1 MFPKSNTYV
10 DGEIARIVLAMQDQE
25 VTDEGYSKLLNRLE
39 GLQKIRNDEKP
50 DKASTNTI
58 LSVAANLVGILLI
71 IRHEHANVIMSR
83 AMNLVAKTK

>member
-1 MFPKSNTYV
+1 VFPKSNTYV

-58 LSVAANLVGILLI
+58 LTVAANLVGILLI
-71 IRHEHANVIMSR
+71 IRHEHVNVIMSR

>member
-1 MFPKSNTYV
+1 VFPKSNTYV

-25 VTDEGYSKLLNRLE
+25 VTDEQYSKLLNRLE

-58 LSVAANLVGILLI
+58 LTTAANLIGILLI

>member
-25 VTDEGYSKLLNRLE
+25 VTDEQYSKLLNRLE

-58 LSVAANLVGILLI
+58 LTTAANLIGILLI

>member
-58 LSVAANLVGILLI
+58 LTTAANLIGILLI

>member
-1 MFPKSNTYV
+1 VFPKSNTYV

-25 VTDEGYSKLLNRLE
+25 VTDEGYSKLLNHLE

>member
-1 MFPKSNTYV
+1 VFPKSNTYV